1 MADET
6 ETPEAVEE
14 TPAAEAPA
22 PEAEASEAPAAA
34 AEQAPAEPEEKLH
47 PKEARRRAR
56 SAHSGEHKPA
66 RTAEER
72 QAEREELRKKNAV
85 ARRRRR
91 EQERAKHTPSK
102 DGGTPKP
109 EHVPGRKLERQG
121 IVTSAKPDQTI
132 TVRIDVARRH
142 RKYKKIVRSST
153 KIHVHDQNNEAHEG
167 DVVRVIESRP
177 LSATKR
183 WTLVEIVERAR

>member
-14 TPAAEAPA
+14 TAAAEAPA
-22 PEAEASEAPAAA
+22 PEAETSAAPAAE
-34 AEQAPAEPEEKLH
+34 AETPAEPVEKLH

-56 SAHSGEHKPA
+56 SAHTGEQKPA

-72 QAEREELRKKNAV
+72 QAERTELRKQNAV

-91 EQERAKHTPSK
+91 EQERAKHTPST
-102 DGGTPKP
+102 DGGTPQP
-109 EHVPGRKLERQG
+109 EHVPGRKLERLG
-121 IVTSAKPDQTI
+121 TVVSAKPDQTI

>member
-6 ETPEAVEE
+6 ETPEAGES
-14 TPAAEAPA
+14 AA
-22 PEAEASEAPAAA
+22 PEAA
-34 AEQAPAEPEEKLH
+34 APAEPQEKLH

-56 SAHSGEHKPA
+56 SAHAGEHKPA

-72 QAEREELRKKNAV
+72 QAERVELRKQNAV
-85 ARRRRR
+85 ARKRRRD
-91 EQERAKHTPSK
+91 QERAKHTPST

-109 EHVPGRKLERQG
+109 EHVEGRKLVRTG
-121 IVTSAKPDQTI
+121 TVVSAKPDKTI

-142 RKYKKIVRSST
+142 RKYKKIVRSSS
-153 KIHVHDQNNEAHEG
+153 KIHVHDESNEAHEG

-183 WTLVEIVERAR
+183 WSLVEIVERAR